1 MAEPDVL
8 RSDVVCLGGATID
21 RKYRALGRLS
31 PGTSNP
37 VEGTSGFGGVAR
49 NVCETLLRLGVPAGL
64 ATLVGDDEGGR
75 ALKAH
80 LAALGGDVSAVEA
93 APGRRTAE
101 YIAALDSHG
110 ALALG
115 LADMGVFDDFDAAW
129 IGRLAPRLAA
139 ARWVFAD
146 CNLPAPALAALAPS
160 AGGGPF
166 RLAVDPVSVAK
177 AARLPEDLAGVGLLV
192 LNRDE
197 AAAMVGAGDAAETIR
212 RLRARGVAAVVLTDG
227 AGAVHLDDGAGL
239 AALPVP
245 AAEACDVTGAGDALI
260 GALLAGLVSGQGL
273 REAIGPALRIAAL
286 TVASPATVRA
296 DLSPALLQ
304 QARRSAA

>member
-1 MAEPDVL
+1 MARTDVL
-8 RSDVVCLGGATID
+8 CIGGATID
-21 RKYRALGRLS
+21 RKYRALGRLM

-37 VEGTSGFGGVAR
+37 VEGVAAFGGVAR
-49 NVCETLLRLGVPAGL
+49 NVCETLLRLGVSAGL

-80 LAALGGDVSAVEA
+80 LAALGGDVSAIEA

-110 ALALG
+110 GLALG
-115 LADMGVFDDFDAAW
+115 LADMGVFDALDAAW
-129 IGRLAPRLAA
+129 IGRLAPRLAV

-146 CNLPAPALAALAPS
+146 CNLPAPALAALLSLAHGAS
-160 AGGGPF
+160 F

-177 AARLPEDLAGVGLLV
+177 AARLPEDLTGVGLLV

-197 AAAMVGAGDAAETIR
+197 AEALAGPGDAAETIR
-212 RLRARGVAAVVLTDG
+212 RLRARGAASVVLTAG
-227 AGAVHLDDGAGL
+227 AGAIHLDDGAGP

-245 AAEACDVTGAGDALI
+245 AAEVSDVTGAGDALI
-260 GALLAGLVSGQGL
+260 GALLAGLVAGQGL
-273 REAIGPALRIAAL
+273 SAAIAPALGIAAL
-286 TVASPATVRA
+286 TVASPATVRP

-304 QARRSAA
+304 PGRRSAA